1 MRKNNLQSLQES
13 RGTEA
18 KQNVAHFGFYPF
30 VKDSGE
36 RIWTFDLWV
45 MGSSGTPDCPTLL
58 YGIKIELFII
68 FLMLKSNFK
77 SMLNKKQRFLKLDI

>member
-18 KQNVAHFGFYPF
+18 KRNVAHFGFYPF

-36 RIWTFDLWV
+36 RI
-45 MGSSGTPDCPTLL
+45 
-58 YGIKIELFII
+58 
-68 FLMLKSNFK
+68 
-77 SMLNKKQRFLKLDI
+77 